1 MNKCKNAR
9 ALRRGLLVILLV
21 RYRQTPLNPN
31 TLKSSALF
39 LCVILKRFYGTIKK
53 IIFSFTMKYSLNR

>member
-1 MNKCKNAR
+1 MNISENAR

-39 LCVILKRFYGTIKK
+39 LCVILEFLRDNGEYRKAVK
-53 IIFSFTMKYSLNR
+53 